1 MGKFSLLI
9 VLFAALTT
17 PLITARFHMTRKPTS
32 ISEIIMGII
41 IGKTGLD
48 LVHPDVS
55 LQYIA
60 NLGVIMLI
68 FLGGMEIDFSLLKP
82 RKDKSEYSPLSTA
95 FAGFM
100 GILLLSIVLSGVLY
114 YTHIFTD
121 FVLAVILFSTIS
133 LGVIISLLK
142 EVGRLNTKYGQ
153 TILLTAALGEF
164 IPLLALTVYSAVEQ
178 QHFLSVFGL
187 PVIFLIA
194 IVLLWRF
201 NHIHEFF
208 DQIDKVTTQLDIRL
222 AFFLIFTLVTF
233 AQQIGAES
241 ILGSFLAG
249 AVMKL
254 LKPKQDSLDKLSSMG
269 YGFFIPVFFITTGVN
284 LNLRELLVD
293 PKALLLIPIFL
304 IAFILSKTAIYGSFH
319 QQFGRR
325 FSSAAAVLTSTTITL
340 VLPILQV
347 GRNLKLITTAQSG
360 AITLAAII
368 TCLVCPVVFN
378 NMLSNQTD
386 EEVII
391 LDKNKNN

>member
-1 MGKFSLLI
+1 MEKFALLI
-9 VLFAALTT
+9 VLFAALLT
-17 PLITARFHMTRKPTS
+17 PLITARFHLTRMPTS

-41 IGKTGLD
+41 IGKTGLNI
-48 LVHPDVS
+48 VHPDTS

-82 RKDKSEYSPLSTA
+82 KKDKSEYSPLGTS
-95 FAGFM
+95 FAGFV
-100 GILLLSIVLSGVLY
+100 SIFVMSMILSGILY
-114 YTHIFTD
+114 YTHVFTD
-121 FVLAVILFSTIS
+121 FVLAVILFSTIA

-142 EVGRLNTKYGQ
+142 EVGLLNTNYGQ
-153 TILLTAALGEF
+153 TILLTAAFGEF
-164 IPLLALTVYSAVEQ
+164 IPLVALTIYSAVEQ
-178 QHFLSVFGL
+178 QNYISVLGL
-187 PVIFLIA
+187 PVIFIIA
-194 IVLLWRF
+194 IVLLRRF
-201 NHIHEFF
+201 NRIYVFF
-208 DQIDKVTTQLDIRL
+208 DKIDKSTTQLDIRL

-254 LKPKQDSLDKLSSMG
+254 LKPKPDTEEKLSSMG

-284 LNLRELLVD
+284 LNLRTLFTD
-293 PKALLLIPIFL
+293 PSSLILIPVFL
-304 IAFILSKTAIYGSFH
+304 MAFIMSKAAVYGAFRH
-319 QQFGRR
+319 RFGRR
-325 FSSAAAVLTSTTITL
+325 YAVAAAVVTSTTINL

-368 TCLVCPVVFN
+368 TCLVCPVIFN
-378 NMLSNQTD
+378 KILSKED
-386 EEVII
+386 SKEE
-391 LDKNKNN
+391 NN

>member
-1 MGKFSLLI
+1 MEKFALLI
-9 VLFAALTT
+9 VLFAALLT
-17 PLITARFHMTRKPTS
+17 PLITARFHLTRMPTS

-41 IGKTGLD
+41 IGKTGLNI
-48 LVHPDVS
+48 VHPDTS

-82 RKDKSEYSPLSTA
+82 KKDKSEYSPLGTS
-95 FAGFM
+95 FAGFV
-100 GILLLSIVLSGVLY
+100 SIFVMSMILSGILY
-114 YTHIFTD
+114 YTHVFTD
-121 FVLAVILFSTIS
+121 FVLAVILFSTIA

-142 EVGRLNTKYGQ
+142 EVGLLNTNYGQ
-153 TILLTAALGEF
+153 TILLTAAFGEF
-164 IPLLALTVYSAVEQ
+164 IPLVALTIYSAVEQ
-178 QHFLSVFGL
+178 QNYISVLGL
-187 PVIFLIA
+187 PVIFIIA
-194 IVLLWRF
+194 IVLLRRF
-201 NHIHEFF
+201 NRIYVFF
-208 DQIDKVTTQLDIRL
+208 DKIDKSTTQLDIRL

-254 LKPKQDSLDKLSSMG
+254 LKPKPDTEEKLSSMG

-284 LNLRELLVD
+284 LNLRTLFTD
-293 PKALLLIPIFL
+293 PSSLILIPVFL
-304 IAFILSKTAIYGSFH
+304 IAFIMSKAAVYGAFRH
-319 QQFGRR
+319 RFGRR
-325 FSSAAAVLTSTTITL
+325 YAVAAAVVTSTTINL

-368 TCLVCPVVFN
+368 TCLVCPVIFN
-378 NMLSNQTD
+378 KILSKED
-386 EEVII
+386 SKEE
-391 LDKNKNN
+391 NN

>member
-1 MGKFSLLI
+1 MEKFALLI
-9 VLFAALTT
+9 VLFAALLT
-17 PLITARFHMTRKPTS
+17 PLITARFHLTRMPTS

-41 IGKTGLD
+41 IGKTGLNI
-48 LVHPDVS
+48 VHPDTS

-82 RKDKSEYSPLSTA
+82 KKDKSEYSPLGTS
-95 FAGFM
+95 FAGFV
-100 GILLLSIVLSGVLY
+100 SIFVMSMILSGILY
-114 YTHIFTD
+114 YTHVFTD
-121 FVLAVILFSTIS
+121 FVLAVILFSTIA

-142 EVGRLNTKYGQ
+142 EVGLLNTNYGQ
-153 TILLTAALGEF
+153 TILLTAAFGEF
-164 IPLLALTVYSAVEQ
+164 IPLVALTIYSAVEQ
-178 QHFLSVFGL
+178 QNYISVLGL
-187 PVIFLIA
+187 PVIFIIA
-194 IVLLWRF
+194 IVLLRRF
-201 NHIHEFF
+201 NRIYVFF
-208 DQIDKVTTQLDIRL
+208 DKIDKSTTQLDIRL

-254 LKPKQDSLDKLSSMG
+254 LKPKPDTEEKLSSMG

-284 LNLRELLVD
+284 LNLRTLFTD
-293 PKALLLIPIFL
+293 PSSLILIPVFL
-304 IAFILSKTAIYGSFH
+304 IAFIMSKAAVYGAFRH
-319 QQFGRR
+319 RFGRR
-325 FSSAAAVLTSTTITL
+325 YAVAAAVVTSTTITL

-368 TCLVCPVVFN
+368 TCLVCPVIFN
-378 NMLSNQTD
+378 KILSKED
-386 EEVII
+386 SKEE
-391 LDKNKNN
+391 NN

>member
-1 MGKFSLLI
+1 MEKFALLI
-9 VLFAALTT
+9 VLFAALLT
-17 PLITARFHMTRKPTS
+17 PLITARFHLTRMPTS

-41 IGKTGLD
+41 IGKTGLNI
-48 LVHPDVS
+48 VHPDTS

-82 RKDKSEYSPLSTA
+82 KKDKSEYSPLGTS
-95 FAGFM
+95 FAGFV
-100 GILLLSIVLSGVLY
+100 SIFVMSMILSGILY
-114 YTHIFTD
+114 YTHVFTD
-121 FVLAVILFSTIS
+121 FVLAVILFSTIA

-142 EVGRLNTKYGQ
+142 EVGLLNTNYGQ
-153 TILLTAALGEF
+153 TILLTAAFGEF
-164 IPLLALTVYSAVEQ
+164 IPLVALTIYSAVEQ
-178 QHFLSVFGL
+178 QNYISVLGL
-187 PVIFLIA
+187 PVIFIIA
-194 IVLLWRF
+194 IVLLRRF
-201 NHIHEFF
+201 NRIYVFF
-208 DQIDKVTTQLDIRL
+208 DKIDKSTTQLDIRL

-254 LKPKQDSLDKLSSMG
+254 LKPKPDTEEKLSSMG

-284 LNLRELLVD
+284 LNLRTLFTD
-293 PKALLLIPIFL
+293 PSSLILIPVFL
-304 IAFILSKTAIYGSFH
+304 IAFIMSKAAVYGAFRH
-319 QQFGRR
+319 HFGRR
-325 FSSAAAVLTSTTITL
+325 YAVAAAVVTSTTITL

-368 TCLVCPVVFN
+368 TCLVCPVIFN
-378 NMLSNQTD
+378 KILSKED
-386 EEVII
+386 SKEE
-391 LDKNKNN
+391 NN